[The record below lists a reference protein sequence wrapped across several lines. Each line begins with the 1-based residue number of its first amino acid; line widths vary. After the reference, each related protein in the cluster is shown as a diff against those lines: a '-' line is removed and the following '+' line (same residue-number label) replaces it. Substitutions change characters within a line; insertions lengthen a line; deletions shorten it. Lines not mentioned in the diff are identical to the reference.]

1 MFGISMWELGLI
13 LLVALI
19 LLGPRQLT
27 ETAKVMGKLYREIQK
42 LTSDLRNSVDLD
54 SLTNP
59 TYPKENNRQ
68 NTEESSERY
77 KDEEISPV
85 PGEKSGPDFYAD
97 LLESSRTEDEKKEA
111 DASSPESPEAV
122 KETLETE
129 PDTPPDKESGDKE
142 SQKKERT

>member
-27 ETAKVMGKLYREIQK
+27 ETAKVMGKLYRDIQR

-59 TYPKENNRQ
+59 TYPKESSPQ
-68 NTEESSERY
+68 KTDESSERY
-77 KDEEISPV
+77 KDKEISPV

-97 LLESSRTEDEKKEA
+97 LLESSRTEDEKKEDA
-111 DASSPESPEAV
+111 ASSPESPETGKATV
-122 KETLETE
+122 EAE
-129 PDTPPDKESGDKE
+129 PDSPPDKE

>member
-1 MFGISMWELGLI
+1 VFGISMWELGLI

-27 ETAKVMGKLYREIQK
+27 ETAKVMGKLYRDLQR

-59 TYPKENNRQ
+59 TYSKESNQ
-68 NTEESSERY
+68 QKTEESSDRY
-77 KDEEISPV
+77 KDKEISPV

-97 LLESSRTEDEKKEA
+97 LLESSRTEDEKKAEA
-111 DASSPESPEAV
+111 ASSPESPEAGKV
-122 KETLETE
+122 TAETE
-129 PDTPPDKESGDKE
+129 PDTPSDKESP
-142 SQKKERT
+142 KKERT